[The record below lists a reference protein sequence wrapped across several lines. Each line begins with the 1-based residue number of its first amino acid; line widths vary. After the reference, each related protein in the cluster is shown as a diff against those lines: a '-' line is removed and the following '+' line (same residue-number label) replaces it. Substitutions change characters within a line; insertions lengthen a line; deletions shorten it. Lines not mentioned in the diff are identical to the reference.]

1 MKDNKLHALRSAPE
15 EESSHP
21 SDAGIPRPKFNW
33 KTRALIPGIIIG
45 GFLLLLGLSAYQE
58 LVPAVSVQASPVL
71 LKSVDGPI
79 TGAVTVQAAGWME
92 ADPYKSFVTALT
104 DGVVREVLALEG
116 EPVTQGQVV
125 ARLVDEDARL
135 EMQRTEDRVKELE
148 ATLAA
153 ERAELH
159 AAQVEWENPVERKRA
174 IEMGEAQLAESKAA
188 QQQIAEEIAAEEA
201 TLEHAKSQYDRSIG
215 LRESGAIS
223 DQEFIRLH
231 SQYNAQVSK
240 IGALKMRQAA
250 ARQLAAKYEADLR
263 ASKEHMLLRT
273 EERRKLD
280 RAHASVL
287 QAEAALNQAKTILQ
301 EARLRLERMEIRST
315 MDGIVMSRLTE
326 PGSKVVMIS
335 DNSGS
340 AKVMA
345 LYDPKRM
352 QVRVDVP
359 LADAAKISVGQDAQ
373 ITVEVLPDKPF
384 VGTVTR
390 VLHEANIQKNT
401 LEVKVAL
408 VDPDPRLR
416 PEMLA
421 RVKFLAKA
429 DANLDKG
436 RHRLL
441 VPEGAVRGTGA
452 NMTAWALRDFDGG
465 RAVAVSKSVKVG
477 SAKMD
482 GWIEIA
488 EGLQPGDLVV
498 TGSASELKDGKKVTV
513 SVR

>member
-1 MKDNKLHALRSAPE
+1 LKDNKLHALRSVPE
-15 EESSHP
+15 EEPSPP

-58 LVPAVSVQASPVL
+58 LVPAVSVQASPVVT
-71 LKSVDGPI
+71 KSVDGPI
-79 TGAVTVQAAGWME
+79 TGAVTVQAAGWVE
-92 ADPYKSFVTALT
+92 ADPYKSFVTALA
-104 DGVVREVLALEG
+104 DGVVREVLVLEG
-116 EPVTQGQVV
+116 EAVTQGQVV

-135 EMQRTEDRVKELE
+135 AMQRAEDRVKELE
-148 ATLAA
+148 ATLAV

-188 QQQIAEEIAAEEA
+188 RRQIAEEIAAEEA

-231 SQYNAQVSK
+231 SLYNAQVSK
-240 IGALKMRQAA
+240 ISGLKMREAA
-250 ARQLAAKYEADLR
+250 VKQLTAKHEADLR
-263 ASKEHMLLRT
+263 ASQQHMALRT

-280 RAHASVL
+280 RGQASVL
-287 QAEAALNQAKTILQ
+287 QAEAALNQARTILQ
-301 EARLRLERMEIRST
+301 EAMLRLERMEIRST
-315 MDGIVMSRLTE
+315 MDGMVMSRLTE
-326 PGSKVVMIS
+326 PGSKVVVIS
-335 DNSGS
+335 DNPGS
-340 AKVMA
+340 AKVLA

-352 QVRVDVP
+352 QARVDVP

-408 VDPDPRLR
+408 ADPDPRLR

-429 DANLDKG
+429 DPSADEG

-452 NMTAWALRDFDGG
+452 NTTAWVLSDFDGN
-465 RAVAVSKSVKVG
+465 RAVAVSKPIKVG
-477 SAKMD
+477 PAKTD

-498 TGSASELKDGKKVTV
+498 AGSASELKDGKKVTV
-513 SVR
+513 TVK

>member
-1 MKDNKLHALRSAPE
+1 
-15 EESSHP
+15 
-21 SDAGIPRPKFNW
+21 
-33 KTRALIPGIIIG
+33 
-45 GFLLLLGLSAYQE
+45 
-58 LVPAVSVQASPVL
+58 
-71 LKSVDGPI
+71 
-79 TGAVTVQAAGWME
+79 
-92 ADPYKSFVTALT
+92 
-104 DGVVREVLALEG
+104 
-116 EPVTQGQVV
+116 
-125 ARLVDEDARL
+125 
-135 EMQRTEDRVKELE
+135 
-148 ATLAA
+148 
-153 ERAELH
+153 
-159 AAQVEWENPVERKRA
+159 
-174 IEMGEAQLAESKAA
+174 
-188 QQQIAEEIAAEEA
+188 
-201 TLEHAKSQYDRSIG
+201 
-215 LRESGAIS
+215 
-223 DQEFIRLH
+223 
-231 SQYNAQVSK
+231 
-240 IGALKMRQAA
+240 
-250 ARQLAAKYEADLR
+250 
-263 ASKEHMLLRT
+263 
-273 EERRKLD
+273 
-280 RAHASVL
+280 
-287 QAEAALNQAKTILQ
+287 
-301 EARLRLERMEIRST
+301 
-315 MDGIVMSRLTE
+315 
-326 PGSKVVMIS
+326 
-335 DNSGS
+335 
-340 AKVMA
+340 MA

-452 NMTAWALRDFDGG
+452 NTTAWALRDFDGG

-513 SVR
+513 ISPLMEQVYKIGRKTSDASLSWAFGAVIPAKAGIRTVLVGQASSLSKT